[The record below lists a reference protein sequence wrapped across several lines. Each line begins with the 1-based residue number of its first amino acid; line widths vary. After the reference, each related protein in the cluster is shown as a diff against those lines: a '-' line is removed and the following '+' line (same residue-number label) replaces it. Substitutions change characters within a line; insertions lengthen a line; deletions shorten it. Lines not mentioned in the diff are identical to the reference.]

1 MGYWRHKSI
10 SRFSLEVNEIMV
22 PYARPMKHNTFK
34 FRRLAATAFAPEP
47 KATTSVIFGRNRLNS
62 RSGHGESAL
71 EFQFLAFL
79 EKQQGRRVTGVTRTT
94 HPSLTIQAP
103 DLRVPTGGSFLRD
116 IYEVLR
122 KKQAEQA
129 QLGKQIEAL
138 QTAAEQLRSV
148 AHLLNTEEEDERSSH
163 QG

>member
-1 MGYWRHKSI
+1 M
-10 SRFSLEVNEIMV
+10 
-22 PYARPMKHNTFK
+22 
-34 FRRLAATAFAPEP
+34 
-47 KATTSVIFGRNRLNS
+47 
-62 RSGHGESAL
+62 
-71 EFQFLAFL
+71 
-79 EKQQGRRVTGVTRTT
+79 
-94 HPSLTIQAP
+94 
-103 DLRVPTGGSFLRD
+103 RD

-148 AHLLNTEEEDERSSH
+148 AHLLSTEEEEEKGAR